1 MSRRKMVETSAEVQ
15 VFQVMVMSVLHYG
28 VEIWLVT
35 QQDIRRLKTF
45 QIRCLQDIV
54 SVILWDMQRNVDI
67 LEETGELPIKEQLRL
82 KRLQ

>member
-1 MSRRKMVETSAEVQ
+1 MRRRKMVETSAEVQ

-45 QIRCLQDIV
+45 HIRCLRDIV
-54 SVILWDMQRNVDI
+54 SVIL
-67 LEETGELPIKEQLRL
+67 
-82 KRLQ
+82 

>member
-1 MSRRKMVETSAEVQ
+1 MVETSAEVQ
-15 VFQVMVMSVLHYG
+15 MFQVMVMSVLHYG

-54 SVILWDMQRNVDI
+54 SVILWDMQRNVGI

>member
-1 MSRRKMVETSAEVQ
+1 MRRRKMVETSAEVQ

-45 QIRCLQDIV
+45 HICLRDIV
-54 SVILWDMQRNVDI
+54 SVIL
-67 LEETGELPIKEQLRL
+67 
-82 KRLQ
+82 